1 MIFMDIHVGG
11 KIPDELNNT
20 DATPFPSTGERNSL
34 TMMLLWPFKDMCKK
48 LIKDNNEILLSRKTY
63 AFNTAPKIL

>member
-20 DATPFPSTGERNSL
+20 DATPFPSPGERNPL
-34 TMMLLWPFKDMCKK
+34 MLFWPSKDMCKK